1 MFSNNFEITYIFQ
14 FLMINLCL
22 THVHTLSTN
31 LYLAHDSAFRNI
43 QIRRRIGIILEPFI
57 RALFWCDAG

>member
-14 FLMINLCL
+14 FLMIHFCL
-22 THVHTLSTN
+22 THVRTLSTN
-31 LYLAHDSAFRNI
+31 LYLAHDSIFRKI

-57 RALFWCDAG
+57 RALFWRDAG